1 MFAAILVI
9 FTVFA
14 GQLLRIQAFDASAT
28 QAAAFNKRLVQTL
41 TPAMRGQILDTN
53 GQVLADSV
61 ERYTIAANPNAVPA
75 YKVRVDGSLTQ
86 VGVAGAVAA
95 LAPLLDMSASDLT
108 AILTRP
114 KTRYAIVKKEVNPAV
129 FREIRALGI
138 PGISGEKTAERIY
151 PTAMAAGEIVGFVHP
166 ADQNA
171 LGGGR
176 EDARQDPRR
185 HAGRTVAERAR
196 DGYIIPGS
204 QRVDTPVV
212 NGRDVKL
219 TIDADLQWYAQ
230 NALAK
235 QVTGVGAESG
245 TAVVI
250 EVATGKIRAAA
261 SYPTYDSNDPAASK
275 SNLANRA
282 FWEAFEPGS
291 TGKLMTMAAALEQ
304 KIVTPDTGV
313 IVPVRLPRAGIRFKD
328 NEPHGVE
335 NMTAT
340 GVIAK
345 SSNMG
350 TMLIGERVPPDV
362 MESYYR
368 KFGVG
373 SKTPVNFPGES
384 AGQLAKAKDWN
395 AAQRY
400 TLLFGQGYSV
410 TAVQA
415 TSVFATIANK
425 GVRVPPS
432 LIEGT
437 VDDSGNL
444 LPAAATTP
452 TRVVSEDTAVK
463 LSRMMEEVTGRER
476 HRERRAHQGLPRRRQ
491 DRHGRPLR
499 RGPGRYNGFTASFI
513 GYAPAEKPKYVVGVF
528 IQKPSAGMFGGMLAG
543 PVFNQVMTYLIERTG
558 APPSTKSTSTTT
570 SGPQAAVRERP
581 ERHQQCAGE
590 AGWPVSWDDVSPT
603 PLRPATSG
611 VPLHDLTSRIGAGDL
626 LRITAADPAAGDV
639 LVTGVSLDSR
649 AVSPGDLYAALPG
662 FNVHGADFAADAIA
676 AGAVAVLTDPA
687 GLERR
692 LGAPTVPVLVGRPPP
707 RGPRRGRGDGLRT
720 PRRGAHH
727 AGSHGDQRQDDD
739 GIPHRVGAARPRAA
753 HRAHRHGR
761 DPHRRRAARLR
772 AHDAGGD
779 RPARPARHHA
789 RAGDRRVRHG
799 GLEPRPRAAPGRR
812 CRLRRRALH
821 QPLAGPPR
829 LPREHG
835 GLLRRQGLAVHPR
848 PFPRRGRVRRR
859 RLGSAG
865 WRASRPCRR

>member
-1 MFAAILVI
+1 MFATILVV

-61 ERYTIAANPNAVPA
+61 ERYTIAANPKAIPA
-75 YKVRVDGSLTQ
+75 YKVKVDGSFQQ
-86 VGVAGAVAA
+86 VGVAGAAAA
-95 LAPLLDMSASDLT
+95 LAPLLDMSVADLT
-108 AILTRP
+108 PILTRP
-114 KTRYAIVKKEVNPAV
+114 KTLYAIVKKEVNPAV
-129 FREIRALGI
+129 YREIRALGI

-151 PTAMAAGEIVGFVHP
+151 PTAMAAGEIVGFVNP
-166 ADQNA
+166 ADQTA
-171 LGGGR
+171 SAGVEKMLDKTLAGT
-176 EDARQDPRR
+176 P
-185 HAGRTVAERAR
+185 GRTVAERAR

-219 TIDADLQWYAQ
+219 TIDADLQWYTQ

-235 QVTGVGAESG
+235 QVTGVGAQSG

-250 EVATGKIRAAA
+250 EVATGRIRAAA
-261 SYPTYDSNDPAASK
+261 SYPTYDSNDPAASR

-350 TMLIGERVPPDV
+350 TMLIGERVAPDV

-437 VDDSGNL
+437 VDDNGNL
-444 LPAAATTP
+444 LPATATTP

-463 LSRMMEEVTGRER
+463 LSRMMEEVTGENGTASAARIKGYR
-476 HRERRAHQGLPRRRQ
+476 VAGKTGTA
-491 DRHGRPLR
+491 DRYDEAL
-499 RGPGRYNGFTASFI
+499 GRYNGFTASFI
-513 GYAPAEKPKYVVGVF
+513 GYAPAEKPTYVVGVF

-558 APPSTKSTSTTT
+558 APPSTKSDLDYHVWATK
-570 SGPQAAVRERP
+570 
-581 ERHQQCAGE
+581 
-590 AGWPVSWDDVSPT
+590 
-603 PLRPATSG
+603 PLSEN
-611 VPLHDLTSRIGAGDL
+611 
-626 LRITAADPAAGDV
+626 DPNVISNA
-639 LVTGVSLDSR
+639 R
-649 AVSPGDLYAALPG
+649 AK
-662 FNVHGADFAADAIA
+662 
-676 AGAVAVLTDPA
+676 
-687 GLERR
+687 R
-692 LGAPTVPVLVGRPPP
+692 
-707 RGPRRGRGDGLRT
+707 DGL
-720 PRRGAHH
+720 
-727 AGSHGDQRQDDD
+727 
-739 GIPHRVGAARPRAA
+739 
-753 HRAHRHGR
+753 
-761 DPHRRRAARLR
+761 
-772 AHDAGGD
+772 
-779 RPARPARHHA
+779 
-789 RAGDRRVRHG
+789 
-799 GLEPRPRAAPGRR
+799 
-812 CRLRRRALH
+812 
-821 QPLAGPPR
+821 
-829 LPREHG
+829 
-835 GLLRRQGLAVHPR
+835 
-848 PFPRRGRVRRR
+848 
-859 RLGSAG
+859 
-865 WRASRPCRR
+865 

>member
-1 MFAAILVI
+1 MFATILVV

-61 ERYTIAANPNAVPA
+61 ERYTIAANPKAIPA
-75 YKVRVDGSLTQ
+75 YKVKVDGSFQQ
-86 VGVAGAVAA
+86 VGVAGAAAA
-95 LAPLLDMSASDLT
+95 LAPLLDMSVADLT
-108 AILTRP
+108 PILTRP
-114 KTRYAIVKKEVNPAV
+114 KTLYAIVKKEVNPAV
-129 FREIRALGI
+129 YREIRALGI
-138 PGISGEKTAERIY
+138 PGISGEKTAERNY
-151 PTAMAAGEIVGFVHP
+151 PTAMAAGEIVGFVNP
-166 ADQNA
+166 ADQTA
-171 LGGGR
+171 SAGVEKMLDKTLAGT
-176 EDARQDPRR
+176 P
-185 HAGRTVAERAR
+185 GRTVAERAR

-219 TIDADLQWYAQ
+219 TIDADLQWYTQ

-235 QVTGVGAESG
+235 QVTGVGAQSG

-250 EVATGKIRAAA
+250 EVATGRIRAAA

-350 TMLIGERVPPDV
+350 TMLIGERVAPDV

-437 VDDSGNL
+437 VDDNGNL
-444 LPAAATTP
+444 LPATATTP

-463 LSRMMEEVTGRER
+463 LSRMMEEVTGENGTASAARIKGYR
-476 HRERRAHQGLPRRRQ
+476 VAGKTGTA
-491 DRHGRPLR
+491 DRYDEAL
-499 RGPGRYNGFTASFI
+499 GRYNGFTASFI
-513 GYAPAEKPKYVVGVF
+513 GYAPAEKPTYVVGVF

-558 APPSTKSTSTTT
+558 APPSTKSDLDYHVWATK
-570 SGPQAAVRERP
+570 
-581 ERHQQCAGE
+581 
-590 AGWPVSWDDVSPT
+590 
-603 PLRPATSG
+603 PLSEN
-611 VPLHDLTSRIGAGDL
+611 
-626 LRITAADPAAGDV
+626 DPNVISNA
-639 LVTGVSLDSR
+639 R
-649 AVSPGDLYAALPG
+649 AK
-662 FNVHGADFAADAIA
+662 
-676 AGAVAVLTDPA
+676 
-687 GLERR
+687 R
-692 LGAPTVPVLVGRPPP
+692 
-707 RGPRRGRGDGLRT
+707 DGL
-720 PRRGAHH
+720 
-727 AGSHGDQRQDDD
+727 
-739 GIPHRVGAARPRAA
+739 
-753 HRAHRHGR
+753 
-761 DPHRRRAARLR
+761 
-772 AHDAGGD
+772 
-779 RPARPARHHA
+779 
-789 RAGDRRVRHG
+789 
-799 GLEPRPRAAPGRR
+799 
-812 CRLRRRALH
+812 
-821 QPLAGPPR
+821 
-829 LPREHG
+829 
-835 GLLRRQGLAVHPR
+835 
-848 PFPRRGRVRRR
+848 
-859 RLGSAG
+859 
-865 WRASRPCRR
+865 

>member
-1 MFAAILVI
+1 MFATILVV

-28 QAAAFNKRLVQTL
+28 QAAALNKRLVQTL

-53 GQVLADSV
+53 GQVLATSV
-61 ERYTIAANPNAVPA
+61 ERYTVAANPKAVPA
-75 YKVRVDGSLTQ
+75 YQVRVDGTLTK
-86 VGVAGAVAA
+86 VGVAGAAAA
-95 LAPLLDMSASDLT
+95 LSPLLDMSVPDLT
-108 AILTRP
+108 SVLSRP
-114 KTRYAIVKKEVNPAV
+114 NTLYAIVKKEVNPAV
-129 FREIRALGI
+129 YREIRALGI

-151 PTAMAAGEIVGFVHP
+151 PTGMAAGEIVGFVKQSNQ
-166 ADQNA
+166 AA
-171 LGGGR
+171 SGGVEVMLDKTLAGT
-176 EDARQDPRR
+176 P
-185 HAGRTVAERAR
+185 GRTVAERAR

-219 TIDADLQWYAQ
+219 TVDADLQWYAQ

-235 QVTGVGAESG
+235 QVTGVGAQSG

-304 KIVTPDTGV
+304 KVVTPDTGV
-313 IVPVRLPRAGIRFKD
+313 IVPERLPRAGIRFKD

-350 TMLIGERVPPDV
+350 TMLIGERIAPDV

-368 KFGVG
+368 KFGIG
-373 SKTPVNFPGES
+373 QRTPVNFPGES

-400 TLLFGQGYSV
+400 TLLFGQGYSL

-437 VDDSGNL
+437 LDDNGNL
-444 LPAAATTP
+444 LPAAPTTP

-463 LSRMMEEVTGRER
+463 LSRMMEEVTGENGTASAARIKGYR
-476 HRERRAHQGLPRRRQ
+476 VAGKTGTA
-491 DRHGRPLR
+491 DRYDEKL
-499 RGPGRYNGFTASFI
+499 GRYNGFTASFI
-513 GYAPAEKPKYVVGVF
+513 GYAPAENPKYVVGVF

-558 APPSTKSTSTTT
+558 APPSTKSDLDYHVWATK
-570 SGPQAAVRERP
+570 
-581 ERHQQCAGE
+581 
-590 AGWPVSWDDVSPT
+590 
-603 PLRPATSG
+603 PLSEN
-611 VPLHDLTSRIGAGDL
+611 
-626 LRITAADPAAGDV
+626 DPNVISNA
-639 LVTGVSLDSR
+639 R
-649 AVSPGDLYAALPG
+649 AK
-662 FNVHGADFAADAIA
+662 
-676 AGAVAVLTDPA
+676 
-687 GLERR
+687 R
-692 LGAPTVPVLVGRPPP
+692 
-707 RGPRRGRGDGLRT
+707 DGL
-720 PRRGAHH
+720 
-727 AGSHGDQRQDDD
+727 
-739 GIPHRVGAARPRAA
+739 
-753 HRAHRHGR
+753 
-761 DPHRRRAARLR
+761 
-772 AHDAGGD
+772 
-779 RPARPARHHA
+779 
-789 RAGDRRVRHG
+789 
-799 GLEPRPRAAPGRR
+799 
-812 CRLRRRALH
+812 
-821 QPLAGPPR
+821 
-829 LPREHG
+829 
-835 GLLRRQGLAVHPR
+835 
-848 PFPRRGRVRRR
+848 
-859 RLGSAG
+859 
-865 WRASRPCRR
+865 